1 MQKWLSSVTTPVH
14 LISCWASFRS
24 RLKQLCSVYRDVPP
38 TIAVGKTWCS
48 SYQKFSRQN
57 WVECRIQS
65 QDLFTCFLFKSKI
78 HTEFFLFLR
87 GAKVSWLF
95 PPFFFSLMQCC
106 RGASAALPSSAKVQC
121 AVQRYSGVK
130 VKWVKYSAVTWKWIF
145 TFDTPSYW
153 LGDESIQSKIH
164 QMVKDYLLFVQGA
177 I

>member
-1 MQKWLSSVTTPVH
+1 MITAMHRRERGGQRGKINPLSSVTTQVH
-14 LISCWASFRS
+14 LISWWASLRS
-24 RLKQLCSVYRDVPP
+24 RLKQLWSVYRDVPP

-78 HTEFFLFLR
+78 HTEFSFFLR

-106 RGASAALPSSAKVQC
+106 AALKPQSTVRSTKVQWC
-121 AVQRYSGVK
+121 ESQVGQIQCCDPK
-130 VKWVKYSAVTWKWIF
+130 VDFYLWHPFLLIRGRINTIKKSTKW
-145 TFDTPSYW
+145 
-153 LGDESIQSKIH
+153 
-164 QMVKDYLLFVQGA
+164 
-177 I
+177 